1 MTEGTFSSPE
11 DSIPTQSEE
20 DTFSRSEK
28 GPLAFRTIS
37 EVADELHVPQHV
49 LRFWETRFEQVRPLK
64 RGGGRRYYR
73 PADIE
78 LLRYIAD
85 LLYSKGYTVKGVQRL
100 LREEAHT
107 AADVADAPST
117 QPTPPSE
124 TVQPAAEEAPVLP
137 ASAGTDL
144 SQQAEPVSVEVALV
158 EVVDAVDGGAIAEE
172 AEAPASVSEPERDET
187 PQDAIGVVETNVDDA
202 VSAEALPALA
212 LEPISDESV
221 PQPDVSAVE
230 SLEESSAQD
239 QSAGVTEED
248 VVAAFGA
255 EEPASI
261 ELNDD
266 AVDTTEAL
274 PEPDKTSVQGEAHN
288 VVQLK
293 KQNTRLRN
301 DLADILLELQA
312 LRSRLSA

>member
-100 LREEAHT
+100 LREGAHT
-107 AADVADAPST
+107 AADVVAVPPT
-117 QPTPPSE
+117 EPTPQPE

-144 SQQAEPVSVEVALV
+144 SQQAEPVSVEVELV
-158 EVVDAVDGGAIAEE
+158 EVVDAVDGGALAEE
-172 AEAPASVSEPERDET
+172 TEAPASVSEPKRDET
-187 PQDAIGVVETNVDDA
+187 PQNAVGVVETHVDDA
-202 VSAEALPALA
+202 VSAEALPVLTP
-212 LEPISDESV
+212 EPISDESA
-221 PQPDVSAVE
+221 PQHDVSAVE

-239 QSAGVTEED
+239 QSAGVTEEE

-255 EEPASI
+255 EEPASV
-261 ELNDD
+261 EQSDD
-266 AVDTTEAL
+266 AVDTTEVL
-274 PEPDKTSVQGEAHN
+274 PEPDKVSVQGEDHN

>member
-73 PADIE
+73 PTDIE

-100 LREEAHT
+100 LREGNHSVEMPQVETTPPQGVEEPVAGEATVEPELSEPLVLETVEPVAAVAVAEFSETAARPESAKTEEADAGPVVPEPEEGVVVQRVEVIESVENVSSPADTTPADLPLQEGEPEAHAQLESIAET
-107 AADVADAPST
+107 EVVEPREDVS
-117 QPTPPSE
+117 S
-124 TVQPAAEEAPVLP
+124 
-137 ASAGTDL
+137 
-144 SQQAEPVSVEVALV
+144 EPV
-158 EVVDAVDGGAIAEE
+158 G
-172 AEAPASVSEPERDET
+172 T
-187 PQDAIGVVETNVDDA
+187 
-202 VSAEALPALA
+202 
-212 LEPISDESV
+212 
-221 PQPDVSAVE
+221 
-230 SLEESSAQD
+230 
-239 QSAGVTEED
+239 VTEGD
-248 VVAAFGA
+248 VRAAFGE
-255 EEPASI
+255 EEPTAT
-261 ELNDD
+261 DD
-266 AVDTTEAL
+266 TAEAEPTADPL
-274 PEPDKTSVQGEAHN
+274 PDEGEAGVQDAGQN

-293 KQNTRLRN
+293 RQNTRLRN

>member
-100 LREEAHT
+100 LREGAHT
-107 AADVADAPST
+107 AADVVDVPPT
-117 QPTPPSE
+117 EPTPQPE
-124 TVQPAAEEAPVLP
+124 TVPPAAEEAPVLP
-137 ASAGTDL
+137 ASAGTDP
-144 SQQAEPVSVEVALV
+144 SEQAEPVSV

-212 LEPISDESV
+212 PELISDESA
-221 PQPDVSAVE
+221 PPLDVSAVE
-230 SLEESSAQD
+230 SLEESSAQA

-255 EEPASI
+255 EEPASV
-261 ELNDD
+261 EQSDD

-274 PEPDKTSVQGEAHN
+274 PEPDKVSVQGEGHN